1 MAISYYTGA
10 YTGAQ
15 IDAGI
20 AAAFAAAPQ
29 ATMTT
34 ALAGK
39 TDKATTKTTWIGTR
53 AQYEALQTD
62 DYDLYCV
69 TEGGFFMIANGIG
82 LTADSYQSMYVHGGA
97 EIAEAYGG
105 LNYSDPIFYKT
116 QTMTGSTP
124 FVFDS
129 YPGHLTGYTIFG
141 NSVQNGTPTPDNPV
155 EVQCVG
161 DLVTTGEHAGEYVI
175 PITCGGVTQNIY
187 LSEPLRKIGGY
198 ADEIDFESG
207 LVRRK
212 IDFHVFDGSESIG
225 GSFFSA
231 SFSYALPKSAVF
243 DGNKIIVIS
252 NMYVA
257 MKYQESWSSYDYG
270 VSLVSNAVVVF
281 KDIRFPSDSYV
292 NEFKQ
297 FLSDCYSDGNP
308 LIVYYILLT
317 PTTESIT
324 LPQIATINGQNTLSI
339 GTTLQPSSMSIT
351 GHIKPVTS

>member
-1 MAISYYTGA
+1 
-10 YTGAQ
+10 
-15 IDAGI
+15 
-20 AAAFAAAPQ
+20 
-29 ATMTT
+29 
-34 ALAGK
+34 
-39 TDKATTKTTWIGTR
+39 
-53 AQYEALQTD
+53 
-62 DYDLYCV
+62 
-69 TEGGFFMIANGIG
+69 MIANGIG

-116 QTMTGSTP
+116 QTMTGSAP

-129 YPGHLTGYTIFG
+129 YPGHLTGYTISG

-198 ADEIDFESG
+198 TDEIDFRTGTVTRRIKEVVLTGNENNWARYTKTYYRAFPGVPATVYDGVAVCNAFRYRVSG
-207 LVRRK
+207 IPDLNDFSKGANENLVFNYDDSGEH
-212 IDFHVFDGSESIG
+212 INDFKAWLSQLYADGT
-225 GSFFSA
+225 
-231 SFSYALPKSAVF
+231 PV
-243 DGNKIIVIS
+243 
-252 NMYVA
+252 
-257 MKYQESWSSYDYG
+257 
-270 VSLVSNAVVVF
+270 
-281 KDIRFPSDSYV
+281 
-292 NEFKQ
+292 
-297 FLSDCYSDGNP
+297 
-308 LIVYYILLT
+308 IVYHALSN

-324 LPQIATINGQNTLSI
+324 IPQIATINGQNTLSI